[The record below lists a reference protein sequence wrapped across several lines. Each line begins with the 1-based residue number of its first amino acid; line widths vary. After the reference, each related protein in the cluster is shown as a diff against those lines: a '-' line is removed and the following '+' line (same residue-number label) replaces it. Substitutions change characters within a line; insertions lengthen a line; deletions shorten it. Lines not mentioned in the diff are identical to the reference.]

1 MLKAYFRNQKK
12 QKKQIFCCKYL
23 QKSGFGVILKTLKLQ
38 SGPILYEMGLT
49 PDCWKLKILIRCVIV
64 CYGVFPGRTAE
75 LPTS

>member
-38 SGPILYEMGLT
+38 SGPMFVIYGLDT
-49 PDCWKLKILIRCVIV
+49 
-64 CYGVFPGRTAE
+64 
-75 LPTS
+75 